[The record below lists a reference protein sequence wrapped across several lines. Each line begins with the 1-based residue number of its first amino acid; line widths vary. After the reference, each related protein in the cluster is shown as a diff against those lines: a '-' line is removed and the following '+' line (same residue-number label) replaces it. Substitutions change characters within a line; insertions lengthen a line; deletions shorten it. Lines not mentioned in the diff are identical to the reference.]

1 MLKMVFYDNFFFLSD
16 SSKQKEMVVSPKLM
30 DDSKLFILD
39 IKREL
44 HNNSGRKM
52 IWIWVLVLVLILC
65 YSVCHQMESHLWK
78 LTAKDKIEK

>member
-1 MLKMVFYDNFFFLSD
+1 MDFFLVILGTLYSSGKLVREMLKMVFYDNFFLSA

-52 IWIWVLVLVLILC
+52 I
-65 YSVCHQMESHLWK
+65 
-78 LTAKDKIEK
+78 